1 VRLRI
6 AVPRPEKAD
15 TVVGGFAR
23 ATIQGRSGRPVLTA
37 PGTAVVSD
45 DGERGVYL
53 LEEDRVQWRAVRV
66 GAANGDRIEIMAG
79 LREGDRVVVKGADAL
94 SDGQTVAVKA

>member
-1 VRLRI
+1 
-6 AVPRPEKAD
+6 
-15 TVVGGFAR
+15 
-23 ATIQGRSGRPVLTA
+23 VLTA

>member
-1 VRLRI
+1 
-6 AVPRPEKAD
+6 
-15 TVVGGFAR
+15 
-23 ATIQGRSGRPVLTA
+23 
-37 PGTAVVSD
+37 
-45 DGERGVYL
+45 
-53 LEEDRVQWRAVRV
+53 VQWRAVRV